1 MIIGISGLI
10 GSGKD
15 TIADYFVNHHGFR
28 RESWASTLKDAV
40 AMVFGWDRI
49 MLEGKTRVS
58 REWREQ
64 PDAWW
69 SERLG
74 FTVAPRNV
82 LQQWG
87 TEVCRQAYHDAIWIA
102 SLENKIRKTTD
113 DIVIS
118 DCRFPNELDSV
129 KKLGGITLRVK
140 RGPDPEWA
148 DLYLSNTEQ
157 FRLQYPNIH
166 ASEYSSV
173 GLTYDHVIDN
183 NSTISDLHGR
193 LSDLLQCHQSSR

>member
-15 TIADYFVNHHGFR
+15 TVADYFVNHHNFR
-28 RESWASTLKDAV
+28 RESWAETLKDAV
-40 AMVFGWDRI
+40 AIVFGWDRV
-49 MLEGKTRVS
+49 MLEGKTRSS

-74 FTVAPRNV
+74 MQVTPRNV

-87 TEVCRQAYHDAIWIA
+87 TDVCRKSYHDDIWIA
-102 SLENKIRKTTD
+102 SLENKIRRTTD

-118 DCRFPNELDSV
+118 DCRFANELVSI
-129 KKLGGITLRVK
+129 KNLGGITIRVK
-140 RGPDPEWA
+140 RGSDPVWA
-148 DLYLSNTEQ
+148 DLYRSD
-157 FRLQYPNIH
+157 YPRFLEEYPGVH
-166 ASEYSSV
+166 ASEYSSFD
-173 GLTYDHVIDN
+173 LSYDHVIEN
-183 NSTISDLHGR
+183 NGTIDALHNN
-193 LSDLLQCHQSSR
+193 LSDLLLYRRSSR

>member
-15 TIADYFVNHHGFR
+15 TVADYFVNHHNFR
-28 RESWASTLKDAV
+28 RESWAETLKDAV
-40 AMVFGWDRI
+40 AIVFGWDRV
-49 MLEGKTRVS
+49 MLEGKTRSS

-74 FTVAPRNV
+74 MQVTPRNV

-87 TEVCRQAYHDAIWIA
+87 TDVCRKSYHDDIWIA
-102 SLENKIRKTTD
+102 SLENKIRRTTD

-118 DCRFPNELDSV
+118 DCRFANELVSI
-129 KKLGGITLRVK
+129 KNLGGITIRVK
-140 RGPDPEWA
+140 RGSDPVWA
-148 DLYLSNTEQ
+148 DLYRSDYTRFLEE
-157 FRLQYPNIH
+157 YPGVH
-166 ASEYSSV
+166 ASEYSSFD
-173 GLTYDHVIDN
+173 LSYDHVIEN
-183 NSTISDLHGR
+183 NGTIDALHNN
-193 LSDLLQCHQSSR
+193 LSDLLLYRRSSR